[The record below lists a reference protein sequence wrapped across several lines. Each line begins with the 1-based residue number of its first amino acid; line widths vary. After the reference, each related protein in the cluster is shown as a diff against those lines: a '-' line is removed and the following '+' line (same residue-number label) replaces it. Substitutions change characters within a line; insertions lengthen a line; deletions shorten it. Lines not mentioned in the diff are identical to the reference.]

1 MAVRQ
6 QVEAWS
12 ARPGYRVLL
21 RQDGPLGRPL
31 LWVPLVPGGPRV
43 NEASEQAVT
52 YSNLTV
58 NTGLATAS
66 GGFYDFNGTNSA
78 VTFTNPRDPLTP
90 TSTLASTTPVTLTWL
105 QRYDT
110 QSNSYPFVWSI
121 YFSSITSFVCFQ
133 APSDGSYHFVA
144 GVAGSNTPSF
154 SSGHGAPVVGRVNR
168 YVLTAA
174 NGLGATSGFVM
185 WRDGVRFTSPGTIAT
200 ADGLTGSSKIGG
212 RSSDSTF
219 NWSGVIADAG
229 IFAGIAS
236 DAAIEQFFDRPYDG
250 LYQPR
255 RTAVPVSA
263 GGTPRSETASLS
275 VAVQQ
280 ARNATSSV
288 AAAIQAG
295 RTASAS
301 VAAAVQ
307 LGRTATAS
315 AAAAVQAPRT
325 ATASVATAVQDAHT
339 ASAALAAAV
348 QRGVTATASI
358 AAALQAART
367 ATASASAAVQ
377 ESHTA
382 TASVTAYVQ
391 AGQTVSAS
399 LSAAVQAARTAQA
412 SVAAAVQAPHTAQAS
427 LATAIAEARSVTT
440 SLAAAVQQA
449 RSTSASISAQIQ
461 AGTTVV
467 AQINAA
473 ILEARTASASIAAA
487 VAVARSASAS
497 LAAAVA
503 VSATLT
509 AAIQAAVLRAR
520 SATAAVAAYI
530 STPGD
535 HTIAPR
541 LYLVDAQ
548 DRAYLIDPEDRTYIV
563 PASDRSSAA

>member
-1 MAVRQ
+1 MAVREQ
-6 QVEAWS
+6 MGAWA

-43 NEASEQAVT
+43 NEVSEQALT

-58 NTGLATAS
+58 NTGIVGNG

-90 TSTLASTTPVTLTWL
+90 TTTLASTTPVTLTWL

-133 APSDGSYHFVA
+133 APSAGSYHFVA

-200 ADGLTGSSKIGG
+200 SDGLTGSSKIGG

-229 IFAGIAS
+229 IFAGIPS

-250 LYQPR
+250 LYQPQR
-255 RTAVPVSA
+255 IVVPVSA
-263 GGTPRSETASLS
+263 GGVTNTLTASLS
-275 VAVQQ
+275 AAVQ
-280 ARNATSSV
+280 ASRAATASI
-288 AAAIQAG
+288 AAAVQEQRSAAASAAAAVQHARTTDAALAAAVRQD

-301 VAAAVQ
+301 VAAA
-307 LGRTATAS
+307 
-315 AAAAVQAPRT
+315 
-325 ATASVATAVQDAHT
+325 
-339 ASAALAAAV
+339 
-348 QRGVTATASI
+348 I
-358 AAALQAART
+358 LQART
-367 ATASASAAVQ
+367 
-377 ESHTA
+377 
-382 TASVTAYVQ
+382 
-391 AGQTVSAS
+391 
-399 LSAAVQAARTAQA
+399 
-412 SVAAAVQAPHTAQAS
+412 VAAD
-427 LATAIAEARSVTT
+427 
-440 SLAAAVQQA
+440 LAAAVQQA
-449 RSTSASISAQIQ
+449 RTASTSAAAAVQAARSATASGSAAVQAGASATASISAQVQAGSTASASLDAAVQAARAATAALASAVQTPRTAQASIASAVAAAASVTASLATAVREARSAGASISAQVQ
-461 AGTTVV
+461 AGTTIV
-467 AQINAA
+467 AQVQAA
-473 ILEARTASASIAAA
+473 IRDARAASAAIAAA
-487 VAVARSASAS
+487 VAAARTTSAAIAAAVAEQRSISAT
-497 LAAAVA
+497 LAAAV
-503 VSATLT
+503 
-509 AAIQAAVLRAR
+509 RAGR
-520 SATAAVAAYI
+520 LATAAVSAYV
-530 STPGD
+530 SAPGD
-535 HTIAPR
+535 HTISPR
-541 LYLVDAQ
+541 LYLVDPQ

-563 PASDRSSAA
+563 PASSRSTAA

>member
-1 MAVRQ
+1 MPRRLSLAPWTHQPPELVDITSDASLRNGLTSIALPWGVLRPNARGQ
-6 QVEAWS
+6 TAYASGSTISGYVACRDGLSIHFGTADSAAGALLVSGDLAFETVAISRYNTTRIANVERRTSGTTRRAIS
-12 ARPGYRVLL
+12 ATAAAGA
-21 RQDGPLGRPL
+21 GEL
-31 LWVPLVPGGPRV
+31 LWRMESGATPELV
-43 NEASEQAVT
+43 
-52 YSNLTV
+52 
-58 NTGLATAS
+58 AS
-66 GGFYDFNGTNSA
+66 G
-78 VTFTNPRDPLTP
+78 
-90 TSTLASTTPVTLTWL
+90 
-105 QRYDT
+105 
-110 QSNSYPFVWSI
+110 
-121 YFSSITSFVCFQ
+121 
-133 APSDGSYHFVA
+133 VA
-144 GVAGSNTPSF
+144 L
-154 SSGHGAPVVGRVNR
+154 
-168 YVLTAA
+168 VLTATSSFSA
-174 NGLGATSGFVM
+174 GDRHVIGMRLTAGASNTTWSHWRNGVQLNAAADT
-185 WRDGVRFTSPGTIAT
+185 T
-200 ADGLTGSSKIGG
+200 ALTAGSAPHIGG
-212 RSSDSTF
+212 VSGSTNAARSDIGIPLHI
-219 NWSGVIADAG
+219 NWSRAL
-229 IFAGIAS
+229 S
-236 DAAIEQFFDRPYDG
+236 DTEMRDVMLAVWQRMLA
-250 LYQPR
+250 PR
-255 RTAVPVSA
+255 RIWVPVSA
-263 GGTPRSETASLS
+263 GATPRSATASLS

-280 ARNATSSV
+280 ARTATSSV